1 MANRQAAIAH
11 YHQHIEEVKAAV
23 PPERLLIYSVDQ
35 GWGPLCAFLDL
46 PAPQSPFPHV
56 NDRAEIQA
64 TIGLINLSAFG
75 IIAGGAVGLAGLGWL
90 ALGAAKLRT

>member
-46 PAPQSPFPHV
+46 PAPQS
-56 NDRAEIQA
+56 A
-64 TIGLINLSAFG
+64 L
-75 IIAGGAVGLAGLGWL
+75 AV
-90 ALGAAKLRT
+90 